1 MMGAG
6 SGTAMEKPRIGMLLL
21 ASAWMR
27 DVGLDAA
34 GAGLGERVDRAA
46 RAIVAGLDIPTVPA
60 ILWPEV
66 APRPTRRQARAGL
79 FFVEVR
85 RAD

>member
-1 MMGAG
+1 MNQDVNT
-6 SGTAMEKPRIGMLLL
+6 SRFGTC
-21 ASAWMR
+21 
-27 DVGLDAA
+27 
-34 GAGLGERVDRAA
+34 
-46 RAIVAGLDIPTVPA
+46 AIVAGLDIPTVPA